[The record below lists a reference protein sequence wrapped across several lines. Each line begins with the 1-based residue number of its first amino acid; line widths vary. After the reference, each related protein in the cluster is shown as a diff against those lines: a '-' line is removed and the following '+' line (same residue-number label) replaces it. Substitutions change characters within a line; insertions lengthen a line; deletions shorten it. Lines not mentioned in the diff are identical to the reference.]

1 MAEKGI
7 GMAVLT
13 AKQIMEIIPHR
24 QPFMLVDTIEE
35 LKEGKRAVG
44 KKCVSYNEPFF
55 AGHFPGEP
63 VMPGVLIVE
72 ALAQVGAVAI
82 LSLPENKGKTAYF
95 GAINSAKF
103 KGKVVPGDVLL
114 LETEIIKSKGP
125 IGVGSAK
132 ATVDGK
138 VVAQAELTFALGKAE

>member
-1 MAEKGI
+1 MSL
-7 GMAVLT
+7 LT
-13 AKQIMEIIPHR
+13 AKEIMEIIPHR
-24 QPFMLVDTIEE
+24 QPFMLIDTIEE
-35 LKEGKRAVG
+35 MEPGKKAVG

-63 VMPGVLIVE
+63 TMPGVLIVE

-82 LSLPENKGKTAYF
+82 LSEPENKGKIAYL

-103 KGKVVPGDVLL
+103 KGKVTPGDVLM
-114 LETEIIKSKGP
+114 LETEIIKVKGP

-132 ATVDGK
+132 AYVDGK
-138 VVAQAELTFALGKAE
+138 VVVIAEITFAIGNAQ

>member
-1 MAEKGI
+1 MS
-7 GMAVLT
+7 VLT

-35 LKEGKRAVG
+35 LEMGKRAMG

-63 VMPGVLIVE
+63 VMPGVLIIE

-103 KGKVVPGDVLL
+103 KGKVVPGDVLM

-125 IGVGSAK
+125 IGIGSAK
-132 ATVDGK
+132 AYVDGK
-138 VVAQAELTFALGKAE
+138 IVAQAELTFALGKAE